1 MATLTPETRQSLD
14 LLSTD
19 FVFYAEKLLHIRSKS
34 GAIQPLVLNRAQLHI
49 HDSLERQL
57 KETGKVRAL
66 ILKGRQQGCST
77 YVEARFFH
85 KTVWKKGIQT
95 YILTHEDQASTNIYQ
110 MATRFL
116 ENLPATMKLGVNT
129 QNTKEL
135 RFAALDSGYKVG
147 TAGNRY
153 VGRSSTIQLFHGSE
167 VAQWRNAE
175 EHAAGIMQAIPKEDG
190 TESIL
195 ESTAYGMGNF
205 FHKEWQAAE
214 RGESQYIAIFVP
226 WFWQEEYTD
235 RVSEGFEL
243 TPNEQSYMQSYGLN
257 LGQMAWR
264 RGKISE
270 LGRNEMGLVKFMQEY
285 PANST
290 EAFQTAGEDSLI
302 KALPILSAR
311 KNVAVI
317 EEKSLPLIVG
327 IDPARFGKDRTSII
341 RRRGRVAYR
350 IESYSGLDN
359 VEIANICVKIIND
372 EKPEML
378 CIDSGGGAGTIDI
391 LKHRGYE
398 KVIEEV
404 NFGGK
409 ATDDVKYH
417 NKRAEM
423 WDLLRDWLESPP
435 CRIPDSDS
443 LHADLMAPGYK
454 YDANS
459 RLLLEKKEDI
469 KKRGLSSP
477 DEGDALA
484 LTFAVTL
491 RTKPNS
497 APLRFHSAYGDGH
510 LTGPRYGGGAG
521 DAPQHAD
528 YHRRR

>member
-1 MATLTPETRQSLD
+1 MKALTQEIRQSLD

-19 FVFYAEKLLHIRSKS
+19 FVYYAEKLLQIRTKS
-34 GAIQPLVLNRAQLHI
+34 GAIKPLVLNRAQLHI
-49 HDSLERQL
+49 HDSLERQ
-57 KETGKVRAL
+57 KKDTGKVRAL

-85 KTVWKKGIQT
+85 KTVWNKGIQT

-110 MATRFL
+110 MARRFL
-116 ENLPATMKLGVNT
+116 DNLPEAMKLGVNT

-147 TAGNRY
+147 TAGNKF
-153 VGRSSTIQLFHGSE
+153 VGRSATIQLFHGSE

-175 EHAAGIMQAIPKEDG
+175 EHTSGIMQAIPKEDG
-190 TESIL
+190 TEAIL

-214 RGESQYIAIFVP
+214 RGESPYIAIFVP
-226 WFWQEEYTD
+226 WFWQDEYRD
-235 RVSEGFEL
+235 RVPEGFEL
-243 TPNEQSYMQSYGLN
+243 LPDERSYMESYGLD
-257 LGQMAWR
+257 LDQMVWR
-264 RGKISE
+264 RGKIAE
-270 LGRNEMGLVKFMQEY
+270 LGRNEMGQVKFMQEY

-302 KALPILSAR
+302 KALPIMRAR
-311 KNVAVI
+311 KDTVAT
-317 EEKSLPLIVG
+317 EEKSIPLIVG
-327 IDPARFGKDRTSII
+327 VDPARFGKDRTSII
-341 RRRGRVAYR
+341 RRRGRVAYGLK
-350 IESYSGLDN
+350 SYSGLDN
-359 VEIANICVKIIND
+359 VEIANICVKIIED
-372 EKPEML
+372 ENPDMI
-378 CIDSGGGAGTIDI
+378 CIDAGGGAGTIDI

-398 KVIEEV
+398 KKVEEV

-409 ATDDVKYH
+409 AMDADKYH
-417 NKRAEM
+417 NKRSEM
-423 WDLLRDWLESPP
+423 WDLMRDWLDSTP

-454 YDANS
+454 YDPNS

-484 LTFAVTL
+484 LTFAVSI
-491 RTKPNS
+491 RK
-497 APLRFHSAYGDGH
+497 APDWTYRAVSVYGDSH
-510 LTGPRYGGGAG
+510 LTGPRYGGSAG
-521 DAPQHAD
+521 DAPLHAG
-528 YHRRR
+528 YHKHR